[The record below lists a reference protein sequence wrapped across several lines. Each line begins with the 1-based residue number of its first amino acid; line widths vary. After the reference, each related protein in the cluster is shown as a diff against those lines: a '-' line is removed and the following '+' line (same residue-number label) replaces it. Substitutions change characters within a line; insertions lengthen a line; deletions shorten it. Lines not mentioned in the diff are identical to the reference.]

1 MNGIRLLF
9 ITGITLFSSLL
20 PQLWH
25 KDLSPV
31 FIDNS
36 SSSVRISDKESLCD
50 ENLIIT
56 LKYYGLDNTDI
67 ILAQAKLETGNYS
80 SRICREY
87 NNIFGLYDSKNH
99 DYYRFTSWKEC
110 VLFYKLKIYS
120 RYDRKSDYLSFLDNI
135 GYAEDM
141 DYTSKIKK
149 IIENESYYRD

>member
-1 MNGIRLLF
+1 MGSIRLL
-9 ITGITLFSSLL
+9 ITGLALFSSLI
-20 PQLWH
+20 PQLWY
-25 KDLSPV
+25 KDLSLV
-31 FIDNS
+31 YIDNS

-50 ENLIIT
+50 ENLVII

-110 VLFYKLKIYS
+110 VLFYKIRVYS

-135 GYAEDM
+135 GYAEDT
-141 DYTSKIKK
+141 DYISKIKE
-149 IIENESYYRD
+149 ITDGSCYRD

>member
-1 MNGIRLLF
+1 MNGIRLLL

-25 KDLSPV
+25 KDLSSV

-87 NNIFGLYDSKNH
+87 NNVFGLYDSNRH
-99 DYYRFTSWKEC
+99 SPPFGGR
-110 VLFYKLKIYS
+110 
-120 RYDRKSDYLSFLDNI
+120 
-135 GYAEDM
+135 
-141 DYTSKIKK
+141 
-149 IIENESYYRD
+149 